1 MLEGSKP
8 NPSHVKPGEVRNPGG
23 RPKGSTTKKYNIK
36 ERLLGKYNTHPVDR
50 LVKLAND
57 LEFLGRFKEAAAIWE
72 NLLKYFEPTKKP
84 VESVPEKPT
93 PEGSVEAAEE
103 TFRLL
108 QEMEQ
113 DGLKPTES
121 SKGDGLEIRPT
132 DVSPEASPKT
142 DLPGHKEQ

>member
-1 MLEGSKP
+1 MDKLTNSGNIPKGTSL
-8 NPSHVKPGEVRNPGG
+8 NPAG
-23 RPKGSTTKKYNIK
+23 RPRGSTSKKYQIK
-36 ERLLGKYNTHPVDR
+36 ERLLGKYQTHPVDR
-50 LVKLAND
+50 LVTLANA
-57 LEFLGRFKEAAAIWE
+57 LEARGQFEEAAAIWE

-84 VESVPEKPT
+84 VESIPEKQS

-121 SKGDGLEIRPT
+121 SKGDGLENGPIN
-132 DVSPEASPKT
+132 VSPEASPKT

>member
-1 MLEGSKP
+1 MLGDKV
-8 NPSHVKPGEVRNPGG
+8 NPSRIKPGEIRNPGG
-23 RPKGSTTKKYNIK
+23 RPKGSTSKKYNIK
-36 ERLLGKYNTHPVDR
+36 ERLLGKYQTHPVDR
-50 LVKLAND
+50 LVKLANE
-57 LEFLGRFKEAAAIWE
+57 LEYRGQFEEAAAIWE

-84 VESVPEKPT
+84 VESAPEKPS

-121 SKGDGLEIRPT
+121 SKGDGLEGRPT
-132 DVSPEASPKT
+132 NVPPEASPKT

>member
-1 MLEGSKP
+1 MDKLTNTG
-8 NPSHVKPGEVRNPGG
+8 NMKPGQSLNPAG
-23 RPKGSTTKKYNIK
+23 RPKGSVTKKYQIK
-36 ERLLGKYNTHPVDR
+36 ERLLGKFQTHPVDR
-50 LVKLAND
+50 LVKLANA
-57 LEFLGRFKEAAAIWE
+57 LEGTGKYEEAAAIWE

-84 VESVPEKPT
+84 VESVPEKAS

-121 SKGDGLEIRPT
+121 SKGDGLENRPV
-132 DVSPEASPKT
+132 DVSLEASPKT

>member
-1 MLEGSKP
+1 MLGDKT
-8 NPSHVKPGEVRNPGG
+8 NPGYIQPGEVRSPGG
-23 RPKGSTTKKYNIK
+23 RPKGSTGRKYNIK
-36 ERLLGKYNTHPVDR
+36 ERLLGKYKTHPVDR
-50 LVKLAND
+50 LVVLANA
-57 LEFLGRFKEAAAIWE
+57 LEARGQFEEAAKVWE

-84 VESVPEKPT
+84 VESAPEKAT

-121 SKGDGLEIRPT
+121 SKGNGLEIGPT
-132 DVSPEASPKT
+132 NVSPEASPET